1 MKVERAPV
9 VSVIGAGVSTSEQ
22 SRLAEDIG
30 RLLAENG
37 AVLVCGGRG
46 GVMEAACRGA
56 QHAGGITVGLLPG
69 GGVAEGNDYLTV
81 AIPTGLGHARNA
93 LVATAGISVIAVG
106 GGPGTLSEIGIALK
120 TGRKVITLKSWSMQD
135 SSGSPAGVLEAQ
147 SPEEAV
153 ALALSK
159 EV

>member
-1 MKVERAPV
+1 
-9 VSVIGAGVSTSEQ
+9 VSTSEQ